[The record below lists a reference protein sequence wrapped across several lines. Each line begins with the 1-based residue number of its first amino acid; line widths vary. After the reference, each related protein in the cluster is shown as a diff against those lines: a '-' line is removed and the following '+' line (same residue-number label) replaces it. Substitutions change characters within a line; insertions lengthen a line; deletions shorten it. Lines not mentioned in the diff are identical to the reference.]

1 MPRRSRGHRHQGRLF
16 FGDFLLAKQK
26 KVTALP
32 GEHPGKSSLRFTL
45 YEPREQLKVS
55 LYTIERGFLM
65 NEDMANF
72 LLDNPD
78 IDVNVGLVG

>member
-1 MPRRSRGHRHQGRLF
+1 MTRSIEISMHPASLTP
-16 FGDFLLAKQK
+16 DFVSFIDKN
-26 KVTALP
+26 VR
-32 GEHPGKSSLRFTL
+32 EFPGKSSLRFTL

-55 LYTIERGFLM
+55 LYTLEKGFLM

-78 IDVNVGLVG
+78 LEVSVGLVG